1 MYQKGLRLIASL
13 IFSMIFVA
21 SILNRTSTDMKTNLL
36 KFSLLLLLA
45 ILMSCQKEN
54 KTVSELIIGRW
65 EWVKTIIPYGGQE
78 SNPVSTGFSKSLE
91 FMGDGKMS
99 EYRNDSLITTS
110 SYKIQT
116 DASTPNYYALT
127 NSTIIG
133 SHFYIADD
141 SLIFN
146 EAYVDGPIISYI
158 RKK

>member
-1 MYQKGLRLIASL
+1 
-13 IFSMIFVA
+13 
-21 SILNRTSTDMKTNLL
+21 MKTNLL
-36 KFSLLLLLA
+36 KYFSILILA

-54 KTVSELIIGRW
+54 KSVSELIIGRW

-78 SNPVSTGFSKSLE
+78 SNPTSAGFSKSLE
-91 FMGDGKMS
+91 FMGDGKMR
-99 EYRNDSLITTS
+99 EYRNDSLIAIS
-110 SYKIQT
+110 SYKIQS
-116 DASTPNYYALT
+116 DGSTPNYYVLT

-133 SHFYIADD
+133 SHFYMVSD

>member
-1 MYQKGLRLIASL
+1 
-13 IFSMIFVA
+13 
-21 SILNRTSTDMKTNLL
+21 MKTNLL
-36 KFSLLLLLA
+36 KFSLSLLLA

-78 SNPVSTGFSKSLE
+78 SNPVSAGYSKSLE

-110 SYKIQT
+110 KYKIQT
-116 DASTPNYYALT
+116 DASTPNYYVLT

-133 SHFYIADD
+133 SHFYMVSD

-146 EAYVDGPIISYI
+146 ETYVDGPIISYI